1 VKEGSEIFTDILLEK
16 QLMTEVENFS
26 VYTDIKW
33 FTLNNIDKEYSFAL
47 RNKQKWW
54 LDNDGVDWI
63 LFYPRWI
70 IRHELYLAFP
80 EKTHSIQTGHVSA
93 PNSTK
98 LDIHKYFHAR

>member
-47 RNKQKWW
+47 RNKQK
-54 LDNDGVDWI
+54 
-63 LFYPRWI
+63 
-70 IRHELYLAFP
+70 
-80 EKTHSIQTGHVSA
+80 
-93 PNSTK
+93 
-98 LDIHKYFHAR
+98 